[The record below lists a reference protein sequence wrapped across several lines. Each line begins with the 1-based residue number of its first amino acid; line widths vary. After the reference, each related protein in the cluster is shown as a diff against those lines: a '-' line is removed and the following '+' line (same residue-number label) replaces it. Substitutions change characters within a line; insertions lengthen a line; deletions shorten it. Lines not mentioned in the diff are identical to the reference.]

1 MQRRTLIVGGWG
13 VTTINN
19 NKGDV
24 TIITGKQ
31 YKYIKLVRKK
41 KFSDLEILESRGEN
55 VCVLSV
61 RALVMYE
68 CSCGNR
74 LTSKYLICI

>member
-1 MQRRTLIVGGWG
+1 MGGG
-13 VTTINN
+13 GSPPSTTTR
-19 NKGDV
+19 GDV

-41 KFSDLEILESRGEN
+41 IFSDLEILKSRGEN

-61 RALVMYE
+61 RALVMDE
-68 CSCGNR
+68 CNCGNR